1 MRSAADGSP
10 SFVHLPALSVSKAG
24 AEIAIE
30 GEEAHY
36 LRRVVRIRP
45 GETVTATDGRGALAE
60 LHVLEVGPGM
70 RAEVR
75 ALRRVER
82 AAEVTVWCG
91 APEGDRAD
99 WLVEKLAEMGVAALQ
114 PVDAERGRWER
125 AESRA
130 ERWRRLAIAALR
142 QSRSAHL
149 LEILPARPLAKLLEA
164 GRPAGEAWLADPSGA
179 RFEPSGLAKSLRATA
194 AVGPSSGFSPDEL
207 KRLEECGFAAV
218 RLTAARLR
226 TETAALALSALV
238 LASCPQ
244 PDLFAPAP
252 HPPAVP

>member
-10 SFVHLPALSVSKAG
+10 SFVHVPSLSRSAAG
-24 AEIAIE
+24 DEIAIE

-45 GETVTATDGRGALAE
+45 GETVTASDGRGALAE
-60 LHVLEVGPGM
+60 LHVLEAGESV

-75 ALRRVER
+75 AQRRIER
-82 AAEVTVWCG
+82 ANELTVWCG

-99 WLVEKLAEMGVAALQ
+99 WLVEKLAELGVAALQ

-125 AESRA
+125 AEARS
-130 ERWRRLAIAALR
+130 ERWRRLAVAALR

-149 LEILPARPLAKLLEA
+149 LEVLPARPLEELLRA
-164 GRPAGEAWLADPSGA
+164 GKPAGEAWLADPAGA
-179 RFEPSGLAKSLRATA
+179 VFDPSQSASARQATA
-194 AVGPSSGFSPDEL
+194 AVGPSSGFSADEL
-207 KRLEECGFAAV
+207 KRLEVCGFVAV

-226 TETAALALSALV
+226 TETAALALSTLV
-238 LASCPQ
+238 LACGCH
-244 PDLFAPAP
+244 PDRAS
-252 HPPAVP
+252 